1 MSTKNTLFYGDNFHV
16 YQEMFDDQKV
26 YLTIDKHD
34 GLISLE
40 GQKLT
45 ISLSPEFLTK
55 IAEMW
60 LKNSNRFYS
69 YSEEEF
75 EVDLKWLQ
83 EMSTK
88 GKKSD
93 DSNS

>member
-1 MSTKNTLFYGDNFHV
+1 MSTKNTLFYGDNYHV
-16 YQEMFDDQKV
+16 YQEIFDDQKV
-26 YLTIDKHD
+26 YLTIDKHE

-60 LKNSNRFYS
+60 LKNSNRFQA
-69 YSEEEF
+69 YSEDEF
-75 EVDLKWLQ
+75 EIDMKWLH
-83 EMSTK
+83 EITK
-88 GKKSD
+88 KEEKD
-93 DSNS
+93 DDTNS

>member
-26 YLTIDKHD
+26 YLIIDKHE

-45 ISLSPEFLTK
+45 ISLSPEFFTE

-60 LKNSNRFYS
+60 LKNSNRFYA

-83 EMSTK
+83 QATEK
-88 GKKSD
+88 EKKD
-93 DSNS
+93 DTDS

>member
-1 MSTKNTLFYGDNFHV
+1 MSTKNTLFYGDNYHV
-16 YQEMFDDQKV
+16 YQELFDDQKV
-26 YLTIDKHD
+26 YLTIDKHE

-60 LKNSNRFYS
+60 LKNSNLFQA
-69 YSEEEF
+69 YSEEEL
-75 EVDLKWLQ
+75 ELDMEWLQ
-83 EMSTK
+83 EITK
-88 GKKSD
+88 GGKND
-93 DSNS
+93 DTDN

>member
-1 MSTKNTLFYGDNFHV
+1 MSTKNTLFYGDNYHV
-16 YQEMFDDQKV
+16 YQELFDDQKV
-26 YLTIDKHD
+26 YLTIDKHE

-60 LKNSNRFYS
+60 LKNSNRFQA
-69 YSEEEF
+69 YSEEEL
-75 EVDLKWLQ
+75 ELDMDWLQ
-83 EMSTK
+83 EITK
-88 GKKSD
+88 RGKNND
-93 DSNS
+93 TDN